1 MRGEV
6 SKREAIVMWRGLYHD
21 HWLLGAH
28 KDTMPRRKWLKL
40 IGTTIAASALACP
53 SSGQQPS
60 LGKQFPFIIDEA
72 GAPESWE
79 GSHPLSPFSSLNLS
93 TGNLFTSIP
102 IVSLWSRSLHLFDPL
117 PQQRFIFFPSTFRL
131 RLDAFLQLENPTRQ
145 SNR

>member
-40 IGTTIAASALACP
+40 IGTTIAASALARP

-60 LGKQFPFIIDEA
+60 GIPSTDVTIDEEPVHLKVGKA
-72 GAPESWE
+72 LIHFLP
-79 GSHPLSPFSSLNLS
+79 SL
-93 TGNLFTSIP
+93 
-102 IVSLWSRSLHLFDPL
+102 
-117 PQQRFIFFPSTFRL
+117 PSTF
-131 RLDAFLQLENPTRQ
+131 QQETCSPQ
-145 SNR
+145 SPSSPSQVVVFPSP

>member
-6 SKREAIVMWRGLYHD
+6 SKREAIMMWRGLYRD

-40 IGTTIAASALACP
+40 VSSTIAASVLARP
-53 SSGQQPS
+53 SSGQQPAPA
-60 LGKQFPFIIDEA
+60 GKQFAVVIIDEA

-93 TGNLFTSIP
+93 L
-102 IVSLWSRSLHLFDPL
+102 VHLNPHRL
-117 PQQRFIFFPSTFRL
+117 SQVVVFPSL
-131 RLDAFLQLENPTRQ
+131 
-145 SNR
+145 

>member
-21 HWLLGAH
+21 HWLLGAQ

-40 IGTTIAASALACP
+40 ISTTVSAFALARP
-53 SSGQQPS
+53 SSGQQS
-60 LGKQFPFIIDEA
+60 SGEQLAAVVIIDEA

-79 GSHPLSPFSSLNLS
+79 GSHPLSPFSSINLS

-102 IVSLWSRSLHLFDPL
+102 IVSFSGRGLSVSLTLFHN
-117 PQQRFIFFPSTFRL
+117 S
-131 RLDAFLQLENPTRQ
+131 ASSSSLQPFGYG
-145 SNR
+145 